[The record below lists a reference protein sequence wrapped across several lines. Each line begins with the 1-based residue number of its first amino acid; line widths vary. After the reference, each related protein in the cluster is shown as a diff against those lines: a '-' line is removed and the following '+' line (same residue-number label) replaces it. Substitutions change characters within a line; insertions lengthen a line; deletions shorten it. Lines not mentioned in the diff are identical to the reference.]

1 VVSDFLSA
9 RNPRMLTTHLLT
21 HRCRSDDDSKVQ
33 SVRSLVDEVKPGKS
47 AEELLAAYSGR
58 EDELISHLS
67 RMKSESEVD
76 ALVKELKPGKSTK
89 ELMDAYEGR
98 EDELISHLETMREMK
113 APESGSGAAST
124 PPAVVGSSEGEW
136 VEITDGAPAGTVET
150 PSGPSSEVLSGNPYK
165 DLASSTASVAE
176 EVDALVKELNPGK
189 TAEELMAAYSD
200 REEELVSHL
209 KKLKSS
215 KSGEI
220 V

>member
-1 VVSDFLSA
+1 
-9 RNPRMLTTHLLT
+9 MLTTHLLT
-21 HRCRSDDDSKVQ
+21 HRSGRSDDDSKIQ

-98 EDELISHLETMREMK
+98 EDELISHLENMREMR
-113 APESGSGAAST
+113 ASESGSGAAST

-150 PSGPSSEVLSGNPYK
+150 PSGPSTTSEVLSGNPYK
-165 DLASSTASVAE
+165 DLASSTATVAE

-189 TAEELMAAYSD
+189 TAEELMAAYSG